1 MAKEE
6 RELLLIDLCGRLSH
20 DIKVDCSGHIYYL
33 NDVNVGNKVID
44 FISVLIQDEKRL
56 HNPIQTLIDNIK
68 PYLRPMSSMTEE
80 EKLYLKLNYGFELH
94 GDVLSNLHIIKGG
107 GYYEREGEY
116 IEPTEDRQYTHITI
130 DTVSELIKWLNAHH
144 FDYRGLIP
152 LGLAIEAQEGMY
164 NNKIEE

>member
-1 MAKEE
+1 MIKEDKK
-6 RELLLIDLCGRLSH
+6 LLLTDLCARLHYELIVSPS
-20 DIKVDCSGHIYYL
+20 DCGNARL
-33 NDVNVGNKVID
+33 VGCLLD
-44 FISVLIQDEKRL
+44 SVLIQDIRTGEDYDKPWDIEYVR
-56 HNPIQTLIDNIK
+56 

-116 IEPTEDRQYTHITI
+116 VEPTEDRQYTHITI

-144 FDYRGLIP
+144 FDYRGLIER
-152 LGLAIEAQEGMY
+152 GLAIAVTEE
-164 NNKIEE
+164 NNPYKE